1 MAWRPEIPP
10 PALPQ
15 PLGAGY
21 LILLARELSGL
32 SQRAL
37 ASEMGRSQPSPAT
50 LETGTPRPRSE
61 RSCIAD
67 AAGLELVLGL
77 RRPAGTG
84 PHPSR
89 AREPRV
95 LAPRRAASEPGGRPR
110 RLRRV
115 PRAQAVGG
123 TRVAQGVE
131 LRGEGRY
138 RFRLWGAHSSP
149 DQPRYRSR
157 YRAPQRIGTGSAAAG
172 AGAAATPAGRGTA
185 VGRRRR
191 ARHERVLAPDAL
203 APAVRARERRVHG
216 CLHRAPLLE
225 PVLTRHADVL
235 VGRHDRRI
243 PWAATSRNIRPG
255 SCR

>member
-1 MAWRPEIPP
+1 VAPRDSA

-50 LETGTPRPRSE
+50 LETGNRPPTIRTLL
-61 RSCIAD
+61 RIAD

-84 PHPSR
+84 APPITRSR
-89 AREPRV
+89 ASGSRSS
-95 LAPRRAASEPGGRPR
+95 ARAASDPGGRPR